1 MKRRLPAALE
11 KSWREAAV
19 AWRESDSTR
28 RLFER
33 DAALWTGGGE
43 DRWLGWLDAP
53 AVSRAHLARWR
64 DCQRD
69 AAADGVEQVLVLGMG
84 GSSLAPEVQ
93 RAAVPGRAGAPRVTV
108 LDSIHPDA
116 IARCEAALDLRRTA
130 VIVAS
135 KSGSTLE
142 PNILFAHFW
151 AAIERALGGASVGRR
166 FLAITDPE
174 SKLEHLAR
182 ERGFRRI
189 VLGEPTIGG
198 RFSALSPFGV
208 VPAAL
213 QGIDL
218 DTWLGRAETMSAL
231 CRRDEAEGNPGV
243 ALGLAL
249 AVAAKA
255 GHDKLTLVAAEELAL
270 LGAWL
275 EQLIAESTGKLGK
288 GIVPI
293 DGEPLGAPSAY
304 GTDRLFVGL
313 RLGGRLADGDDAKLS
328 ALADAGHPVLELEL
342 ADALDLG
349 AEFYRWEIATA
360 VAGAVLGLDPFDQ
373 PDVEAAKLEA
383 RALAKEVEKSGSLPP
398 ETPFFEGA
406 LGRWLAPEAQARV
419 VLAGAGAEPDD
430 GALLRAHLRRLQ
442 PGDYFAL
449 LAFVDPCPDCV
460 EAAQRMRR
468 AVRDSLRVASSVGF
482 GPRYLH
488 STGQAHKGGPP
499 SGLFLV
505 VADRPE
511 RDLPIP
517 GQRLSFGQAIAAQA
531 RGDFQVL
538 AARGRRALRLELGGS
553 GRERMP
559 QLADAVEAALAWR

>member
-11 KSWREAAV
+11 KLWREAA
-19 AWRESDSTR
+19 ADWRASDSTR

-33 DAALWTGGGE
+33 DATLWTGAGE
-43 DRWLGWLDAP
+43 ERWLGWLDAP

-64 DCQRD
+64 DCEREIV
-69 AAADGVEQVLVLGMG
+69 ADGVEQVLVLGMG

-93 RAAVPGRAGAPRVTV
+93 RAAVPGRPGAPRVTV

-130 VIVAS
+130 VVVAS

-151 AAIERALGGASVGRR
+151 AALERALGAAAGRR

-174 SKLEHLAR
+174 SKLEHVAR

-218 DTWLGRAETMSAL
+218 ETWLGRAEAMSAL
-231 CRRDEAEGNPGV
+231 CRRDEAERNPGV

-249 AVAAKA
+249 GVAARA
-255 GHDKLTLVAAEELAL
+255 GRDKLTLVAAEELAL
-270 LGAWL
+270 FGAWL
-275 EQLIAESTGKLGK
+275 EQLIAESTGKLGR

-304 GTDRLFVGL
+304 GDDRLFVAL
-313 RLGGRLADGDDAKLS
+313 RLDGRLADGDDAKLA
-328 ALADAGHPVLELEL
+328 ALAEAGHPVLELDV
-342 ADALDLG
+342 ADPLDLG

-360 VAGAVLGLDPFDQ
+360 VAGALLGLDPFDQ
-373 PDVEAAKLEA
+373 PDVEAAKIEA
-383 RALAKEVEKSGSLPP
+383 RALAREVETSGALPP

-406 LGRWLAPEAQARV
+406 LGRFVAPEAQARV

-430 GALLRAHLRRLQ
+430 GAVLRAHLLRLQ

-449 LAFVDPCPDCV
+449 LAFVDPRPECV
-460 EAAQRMRR
+460 VAARRIQR
-468 AVRDSLRVASSVGF
+468 AVRDTLSVASSVGF

-499 SGLFLV
+499 SGLYLV

-511 RDLPIP
+511 NDLPIP
-517 GQRLSFGQAIAAQA
+517 GQRLSFDQAIAAQA

-538 AARGRRALRLELGGS
+538 AARGRRALRLELGGA
-553 GRERMP
+553 GRELLPR
-559 QLADAVEAALAWR
+559 LADAVETALAWR